1 MALHDHPAALA
12 SLLDDDVET
21 ARAVFGCASDFA
33 VSCLERA
40 DLLDLDPDRVLALV
54 DMLRV
59 LLAPGGGELG
69 GARFVADWARGAK
82 AALALDPTAPEI
94 PTPAPETVLAKQLA
108 TDEPAPAKS
117 ELSLH
122 VERTREAKAAA
133 ERAAAAKMNAD
144 DLRESDGG
152 RRRGRRGKEERGSG
166 EDASRASAGEDSRSV
181 FAVEERA
188 ADAAARRRLLSTLA
202 SALTDDPEGSPRTA
216 TAALGLGLGLGS
228 PPPPPS
234 LGAPA
239 SVPLLAPPPPSEAG
253 RLAKDVASYAAES
266 LRAHS
271 RLTRACAETLR
282 RATTGERVGGGAGPE
297 GVAFAIAKTRRV
309 LEALRA
315 AAEATP
321 LVAPAAA
328 RDAAAAALLL
338 GRALG
343 DVAAKESAGDA
354 SILPADA
361 QASNASTAAAA
372 PGGSFASTNAAA
384 AVLGVE
390 EACDALAACA
400 GRALAEHPAMLARF
414 HARLAATL
422 LARPFASIPPLA
434 PPPNDPGASAS
445 GGALLD
451 AGGALRASA
460 VARAAR
466 EFAPWAPQT
475 AAALRLSEDE
485 GDRSDAVFSS
495 ADAGE
500 VSGGGEDDR
509 AGPDGAGARRSAA
522 ARASS
527 FPISAADVRLVE
539 HHAGAPGTDPLP
551 PSGATLDRLLSA
563 LVATLASIRR
573 SDAAA
578 SSPIAMRVDRL
589 RERAEHAERWEKT
602 DRSFSDSRE
611 GAARALAG
619 RVAAILRRGPRSS
632 PMRRHHA
639 DVIVAIACE
648 LDPGVA
654 QGGPAAHSKS
664 GGGGG
669 GAPGLRRN
677 AGSFP
682 RAGGVRRRELVAA
695 LALMTRSAFGEATG
709 AGPSLRGAA
718 IPKELRAGFIR
729 RVVTGVAAPPPKLL
743 ALAAGW
749 LIAETRDETDLL
761 GADDG
766 AEDDEND
773 GAGER
778 ESVAA
783 TLWFAALDRVAE
795 TGWCELGASPP
806 SQGPKGWYAGGDAAA
821 ARERMG
827 VCLLA
832 FHSLPRARRAVA
844 AAAAAKLVAEADGA
858 ASARVPRAGAV
869 AAAARAHAAL
879 LAAHCVRHFG
889 KCPKWLEADAAR
901 VLRGDVNAEGAGGG
915 SGVGA
920 LLVALKPAGF
930 GETRARESRSS
941 ARGPLGGGAFSGNP
955 FEMDVAAATLGAL
968 ALGDGASAAAFPSS
982 GSASKLASSAASSPA
997 LSRSSSALS
1006 LELAGESDRAPSA
1019 RDPPAV
1025 SAATAAYARRAAWSF
1040 LAALPSR
1047 ADVVSERD
1055 DDDASGSP
1063 SRAFPAVA
1071 PQFAPPGTL
1080 AFAWGCV
1087 EMALVRF
1094 RGESI
1099 GGSSTDVHSALERA
1113 SEALLYQ
1120 GGGVG
1125 RDSAT
1130 RTAMTC
1136 AAVHAAARASTLSSG
1151 DGDGGGRRLWTTLAA
1166 TAEALASA
1174 TRRWTAEALAAK
1186 LNASDTRATT
1196 LLLSAGLSHADAAPA
1211 LEKTRGGLAAEVAAI
1226 LRWDGSWE
1234 TARDE
1239 ATGTR
1244 SRDDRDDARSP
1255 VSSSNDSEDVP
1266 RELRAYLDAA
1276 GAGDAASALFSC
1288 QLALH
1293 ETLEAARLSAA
1304 RSDDSAGPSAANA
1317 AVAAARLDAVA
1328 SDATLAFAKP
1338 AAEAAAS
1345 LLGDSIPR
1353 GNPEVVEAALGARL
1367 SSNPF
1372 EPKRGP
1378 AAALAT
1384 LGAGD
1389 ARAAVDAV
1397 LDAAAKAAAT
1407 GDDAERRDVLRACA
1421 SLLAR
1426 DETGGEE
1433 NESGRSIALGA
1444 AASASL
1450 LEVFSRSAAL
1460 YRAPP
1465 AGAADEVAR
1474 WNAAR
1479 GRNPGASSS
1488 GTGTGSDDGAAM
1500 VASAVSSADWTTCA
1514 LLDAARPETDA
1525 RVAAALA
1532 RLSLSDDERVADA
1545 ADDLVEALVERC
1557 SAAPEAASAL
1567 LRACLGRVSET
1578 CRSAKNAGGASR
1590 RAARL
1595 VGVALRRG
1603 DEGARLAAETFA
1615 DVVDVFSESLAAPIS
1630 DADALESAHA
1640 QLRTLAMLL
1649 AKGPGKK
1656 KRRPGS
1662 GSKELEDADEK
1673 TLDVAR
1679 LAVALPV
1686 PPRALARSPSRSPS
1700 RASETGAGPSSDDS
1714 HSRGGETDPDRV
1726 GASSSAERR
1735 LEAIRAA
1742 AAERQTRVASRR
1754 GRAGGAPADDPGG
1767 GGGDDDDDGGIAA
1780 LAADAAA
1787 RASIGI
1793 FRHRVAP
1800 SADLD
1805 LDLALELGF
1814 DDGSASRGDAEV
1826 EAAIRAAT
1834 ARSNSAR
1841 SRGSGASSSALGFRL
1856 DDENESDL
1864 DEEEAAFA
1872 AAGGAVLRSREWGG
1886 GGSRGSGGSIAERLG
1901 FGATSSGGGAA
1912 EARRDLNVCTFVSS
1926 GSSFMEQHWYF
1937 CYTCDLTNSRGCCS
1951 ACARACH
1958 AGHLVVYSRESRFFC
1973 DCGAG
1978 TVVGAG
1984 CRCLTPRAA
1993 AAANAAAEALAEESK
2008 PPSFPEGASSSRG
2021 GTGVGGRRRRDSGGL
2036 ERSRSRRRRATANG
2050 PTSNPTT
2057 SLLRRATATRRTASP
2072 FRDSST
2078 RSRRRRSKSS
2088 ARRSRARPA
2097 SRRP

>member
-1 MALHDHPAALA
+1 M
-12 SLLDDDVET
+12 
-21 ARAVFGCASDFA
+21 R
-33 VSCLERA
+33 
-40 DLLDLDPDRVLALV
+40 
-54 DMLRV
+54 
-59 LLAPGGGELG
+59 
-69 GARFVADWARGAK
+69 ARGVV
-82 AALALDPTAPEI
+82 P
-94 PTPAPETVLAKQLA
+94 V
-108 TDEPAPAKS
+108 
-117 ELSLH
+117 
-122 VERTREAKAAA
+122 
-133 ERAAAAKMNAD
+133 
-144 DLRESDGG
+144 
-152 RRRGRRGKEERGSG
+152 
-166 EDASRASAGEDSRSV
+166 
-181 FAVEERA
+181 
-188 ADAAARRRLLSTLA
+188 AR
-202 SALTDDPEGSPRTA
+202 
-216 TAALGLGLGLGS
+216 
-228 PPPPPS
+228 
-234 LGAPA
+234 
-239 SVPLLAPPPPSEAG
+239 
-253 RLAKDVASYAAES
+253 
-266 LRAHS
+266 
-271 RLTRACAETLR
+271 
-282 RATTGERVGGGAGPE
+282 PE
-297 GVAFAIAKTRRV
+297 GVA
-309 LEALRA
+309 
-315 AAEATP
+315 
-321 LVAPAAA
+321 
-328 RDAAAAALLL
+328 
-338 GRALG
+338 
-343 DVAAKESAGDA
+343 
-354 SILPADA
+354 
-361 QASNASTAAAA
+361 
-372 PGGSFASTNAAA
+372 
-384 AVLGVE
+384 
-390 EACDALAACA
+390 
-400 GRALAEHPAMLARF
+400 
-414 HARLAATL
+414 
-422 LARPFASIPPLA
+422 
-434 PPPNDPGASAS
+434 
-445 GGALLD
+445 
-451 AGGALRASA
+451 
-460 VARAAR
+460 
-466 EFAPWAPQT
+466 
-475 AAALRLSEDE
+475 
-485 GDRSDAVFSS
+485 
-495 ADAGE
+495 
-500 VSGGGEDDR
+500 
-509 AGPDGAGARRSAA
+509 
-522 ARASS
+522 
-527 FPISAADVRLVE
+527 
-539 HHAGAPGTDPLP
+539 
-551 PSGATLDRLLSA
+551 
-563 LVATLASIRR
+563 
-573 SDAAA
+573 
-578 SSPIAMRVDRL
+578 
-589 RERAEHAERWEKT
+589 
-602 DRSFSDSRE
+602 
-611 GAARALAG
+611 
-619 RVAAILRRGPRSS
+619 
-632 PMRRHHA
+632 
-639 DVIVAIACE
+639 
-648 LDPGVA
+648 
-654 QGGPAAHSKS
+654 
-664 GGGGG
+664 GG
-669 GAPGLRRN
+669 GAPRR
-677 AGSFP
+677 
-682 RAGGVRRRELVAA
+682 RAGMGCVCSRFTAC
-695 LALMTRSAFGEATG
+695 LAR
-709 AGPSLRGAA
+709 
-718 IPKELRAGFIR
+718 
-729 RVVTGVAAPPPKLL
+729 AAP
-743 ALAAGW
+743 
-749 LIAETRDETDLL
+749 
-761 GADDG
+761 
-766 AEDDEND
+766 
-773 GAGER
+773 
-778 ESVAA
+778 
-783 TLWFAALDRVAE
+783 
-795 TGWCELGASPP
+795 SPP
-806 SQGPKGWYAGGDAAA
+806 RP
-821 ARERMG
+821 
-827 VCLLA
+827 
-832 FHSLPRARRAVA
+832 PRSSSPRRKARRAP
-844 AAAAAKLVAEADGA
+844 G
-858 ASARVPRAGAV
+858 PRAGAV

-901 VLRGDVNAEGAGGG
+901 VLRGDVNAEGGGGG

-920 LLVALKPAGF
+920 LLVALEPAGF

-1019 RDPPAV
+1019 RDFPAV

-1055 DDDASGSP
+1055 DDGANGSP

-1304 RSDDSAGPSAANA
+1304 RSDDSAGLSAANA

-1353 GNPEVVEAALGARL
+1353 CNPEVVEAALGARL

-1407 GDDAERRDVLRACA
+1407 GDDAKRRDVLRACA

-1433 NESGRSIALGA
+1433 NESAGRSIALGA

-1450 LEVFSRSAAL
+1450 LEVLSRSAAL

-1640 QLRTLAMLL
+1640 QLRTLATLL

-1673 TLDVAR
+1673 TLDAAR

-1726 GASSSAERR
+1726 GASSSSAERR

-1742 AAERQTRVASRR
+1742 AAERQTRARR
-1754 GRAGGAPADDPGG
+1754 
-1767 GGGDDDDDGGIAA
+1767 
-1780 LAADAAA
+1780 
-1787 RASIGI
+1787 
-1793 FRHRVAP
+1793 
-1800 SADLD
+1800 
-1805 LDLALELGF
+1805 
-1814 DDGSASRGDAEV
+1814 
-1826 EAAIRAAT
+1826 
-1834 ARSNSAR
+1834 
-1841 SRGSGASSSALGFRL
+1841 
-1856 DDENESDL
+1856 
-1864 DEEEAAFA
+1864 A
-1872 AAGGAVLRSREWGG
+1872 AAGGRR
-1886 GGSRGSGGSIAERLG
+1886 SGG
-1901 FGATSSGGGAA
+1901 
-1912 EARRDLNVCTFVSS
+1912 
-1926 GSSFMEQHWYF
+1926 
-1937 CYTCDLTNSRGCCS
+1937 
-1951 ACARACH
+1951 
-1958 AGHLVVYSRESRFFC
+1958 
-1973 DCGAG
+1973 
-1978 TVVGAG
+1978 
-1984 CRCLTPRAA
+1984 
-1993 AAANAAAEALAEESK
+1993 
-2008 PPSFPEGASSSRG
+2008 
-2021 GTGVGGRRRRDSGGL
+2021 
-2036 ERSRSRRRRATANG
+2036 
-2050 PTSNPTT
+2050 
-2057 SLLRRATATRRTASP
+2057 
-2072 FRDSST
+2072 
-2078 RSRRRRSKSS
+2078 
-2088 ARRSRARPA
+2088 
-2097 SRRP
+2097 

>member
-1 MALHDHPAALA
+1 VALHDHPAALA

-144 DLRESDGG
+144 DGRESDGG

-166 EDASRASAGEDSRSV
+166 EDASRASAGEDSRSL

-539 HHAGAPGTDPLP
+539 HHAGAPGDGPAPSLGGDPRQ
-551 PSGATLDRLLSA
+551 AA
-563 LVATLASIRR
+563 LGSRRDARVDSSVGRRGVLADCDARR
-573 SDAAA
+573 SPARARGARGAVGKDGPVLLGLARGRGEGTGRPRRGDPPPGAPIVADAQT
-578 SSPIAMRVDRL
+578 PRGRHRRDRVRARPRRRPGGTRGAL
-589 RERAEHAERWEKT
+589 EIGRRRRRRARVAEERGVVPPRGR
-602 DRSFSDSRE
+602 RSKARARG
-611 GAARALAG
+611 GARAHDAVGVRRGDGCRALASRRRDSEG
-619 RVAAILRRGPRSS
+619 TPRGVHPARRHRRRRAAAEAPRARRG
-632 PMRRHHA
+632 M
-639 DVIVAIACE
+639 
-648 LDPGVA
+648 
-654 QGGPAAHSKS
+654 AHR
-664 GGGGG
+664 GD
-669 GAPGLRRN
+669 ARRN
-677 AGSFP
+677 
-682 RAGGVRRRELVAA
+682 
-695 LALMTRSAFGEATG
+695 
-709 AGPSLRGAA
+709 
-718 IPKELRAGFIR
+718 
-729 RVVTGVAAPPPKLL
+729 
-743 ALAAGW
+743 
-749 LIAETRDETDLL
+749 DLL

-920 LLVALKPAGF
+920 LLVALEPAGF

-1055 DDDASGSP
+1055 DDDANGSP
-1063 SRAFPAVA
+1063 S
-1071 PQFAPPGTL
+1071 
-1080 AFAWGCV
+1080 
-1087 EMALVRF
+1087 
-1094 RGESI
+1094 
-1099 GGSSTDVHSALERA
+1099 LER
-1113 SEALLYQ
+1113 
-1120 GGGVG
+1120 
-1125 RDSAT
+1125 
-1130 RTAMTC
+1130 
-1136 AAVHAAARASTLSSG
+1136 
-1151 DGDGGGRRLWTTLAA
+1151 
-1166 TAEALASA
+1166 
-1174 TRRWTAEALAAK
+1174 
-1186 LNASDTRATT
+1186 
-1196 LLLSAGLSHADAAPA
+1196 
-1211 LEKTRGGLAAEVAAI
+1211 
-1226 LRWDGSWE
+1226 
-1234 TARDE
+1234 
-1239 ATGTR
+1239 
-1244 SRDDRDDARSP
+1244 
-1255 VSSSNDSEDVP
+1255 
-1266 RELRAYLDAA
+1266 
-1276 GAGDAASALFSC
+1276 F
-1288 QLALH
+1288 
-1293 ETLEAARLSAA
+1293 
-1304 RSDDSAGPSAANA
+1304 
-1317 AVAAARLDAVA
+1317 
-1328 SDATLAFAKP
+1328 
-1338 AAEAAAS
+1338 
-1345 LLGDSIPR
+1345 
-1353 GNPEVVEAALGARL
+1353 
-1367 SSNPF
+1367 
-1372 EPKRGP
+1372 
-1378 AAALAT
+1378 
-1384 LGAGD
+1384 
-1389 ARAAVDAV
+1389 
-1397 LDAAAKAAAT
+1397 
-1407 GDDAERRDVLRACA
+1407 
-1421 SLLAR
+1421 
-1426 DETGGEE
+1426 
-1433 NESGRSIALGA
+1433 
-1444 AASASL
+1444 
-1450 LEVFSRSAAL
+1450 
-1460 YRAPP
+1460 PP
-1465 AGAADEVAR
+1465 
-1474 WNAAR
+1474 
-1479 GRNPGASSS
+1479 
-1488 GTGTGSDDGAAM
+1488 
-1500 VASAVSSADWTTCA
+1500 
-1514 LLDAARPETDA
+1514 
-1525 RVAAALA
+1525 
-1532 RLSLSDDERVADA
+1532 
-1545 ADDLVEALVERC
+1545 
-1557 SAAPEAASAL
+1557 
-1567 LRACLGRVSET
+1567 
-1578 CRSAKNAGGASR
+1578 SR
-1590 RAARL
+1590 R
-1595 VGVALRRG
+1595 
-1603 DEGARLAAETFA
+1603 
-1615 DVVDVFSESLAAPIS
+1615 
-1630 DADALESAHA
+1630 
-1640 QLRTLAMLL
+1640 
-1649 AKGPGKK
+1649 
-1656 KRRPGS
+1656 
-1662 GSKELEDADEK
+1662 
-1673 TLDVAR
+1673 
-1679 LAVALPV
+1679 
-1686 PPRALARSPSRSPS
+1686 
-1700 RASETGAGPSSDDS
+1700 
-1714 HSRGGETDPDRV
+1714 
-1726 GASSSAERR
+1726 
-1735 LEAIRAA
+1735 
-1742 AAERQTRVASRR
+1742 
-1754 GRAGGAPADDPGG
+1754 
-1767 GGGDDDDDGGIAA
+1767 
-1780 LAADAAA
+1780 
-1787 RASIGI
+1787 
-1793 FRHRVAP
+1793 
-1800 SADLD
+1800 
-1805 LDLALELGF
+1805 
-1814 DDGSASRGDAEV
+1814 
-1826 EAAIRAAT
+1826 
-1834 ARSNSAR
+1834 
-1841 SRGSGASSSALGFRL
+1841 
-1856 DDENESDL
+1856 
-1864 DEEEAAFA
+1864 
-1872 AAGGAVLRSREWGG
+1872 
-1886 GGSRGSGGSIAERLG
+1886 
-1901 FGATSSGGGAA
+1901 
-1912 EARRDLNVCTFVSS
+1912 
-1926 GSSFMEQHWYF
+1926 
-1937 CYTCDLTNSRGCCS
+1937 
-1951 ACARACH
+1951 
-1958 AGHLVVYSRESRFFC
+1958 
-1973 DCGAG
+1973 
-1978 TVVGAG
+1978 
-1984 CRCLTPRAA
+1984 
-1993 AAANAAAEALAEESK
+1993 
-2008 PPSFPEGASSSRG
+2008 SSRLRG
-2021 GTGVGGRRRRDSGGL
+2021 
-2036 ERSRSRRRRATANG
+2036 RSRSRGAAWRWRWFAFAANRSAVPRR
-2050 PTSNPTT
+2050 TS
-2057 SLLRRATATRRTASP
+2057 TRR
-2072 FRDSST
+2072 SSA
-2078 RSRRRRSKSS
+2078 RRRRSCIRAAGSGGT
-2088 ARRSRARPA
+2088 RRRG
-2097 SRRP
+2097 RR